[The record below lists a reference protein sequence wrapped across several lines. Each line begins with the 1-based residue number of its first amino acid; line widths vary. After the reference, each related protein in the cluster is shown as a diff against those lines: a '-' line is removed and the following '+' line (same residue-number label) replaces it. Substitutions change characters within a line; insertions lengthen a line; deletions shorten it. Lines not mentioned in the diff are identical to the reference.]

1 MQGFGA
7 ITTLASILILL
18 LLNTVHLS
26 RRLQFIGGFVVSLVL
41 PAIYALLFEETPF
54 LLLLILSAFMNIPV
68 LIGLYWIWRFLHSK
82 VKWLSFALAGMFFL
96 AMWNA
101 SRLDLFTVT
110 ITGLL
115 IISEEVRV
123 TPPFFPKVP
132 ETVYTEGQEHPA
144 GHKAFLVMNL
154 FILLFFTTAAGFA
167 EHLGA
172 PKWISVL
179 LQIPAWIGAF
189 FVFTSIYT
197 ITSERSR

>member
-123 TPPFFPKVP
+123 TPPFFQKVP

-144 GHKAFLVMNL
+144 VHKAFLVMNL
-154 FILLFFTTAAGFA
+154 FILLFFTTAAGL
-167 EHLGA
+167 E
-172 PKWISVL
+172 VL
-179 LQIPAWIGAF
+179 PNHR
-189 FVFTSIYT
+189 T
-197 ITSERSR
+197 IFCPE